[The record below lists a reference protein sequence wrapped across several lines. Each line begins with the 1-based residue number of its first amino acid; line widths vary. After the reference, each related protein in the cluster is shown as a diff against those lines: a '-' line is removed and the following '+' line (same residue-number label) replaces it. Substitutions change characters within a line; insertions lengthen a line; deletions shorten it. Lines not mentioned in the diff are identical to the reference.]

1 MEFLDKLISLR
12 QYCRQHEWPRLPQ
25 WNYWITTRKP
35 VAVKCVKKIGGRYML
50 DIVAFQSFIQN
61 ASIEE

>member
-1 MEFLDKLISLR
+1 MEFLDKLISLQ

-25 WNYWITTRKP
+25 WNYWIAIRKP
-35 VAVKCVKKIGGRYML
+35 VAVQCVKKIGGRYML
-50 DIVAFQSFIQN
+50 DMVAFQSFIQN